1 MPRSDKEGKNEI
13 VEWCKELTGINK
25 IVDIGA
31 GSGTY
36 SKMFRKSRLFTDA
49 TMIAIEAW
57 EPYIQEY
64 SLNDRYH
71 TVINSD
77 VRKVDFAKIAPFDLV
92 IMGDVLEHITKEEAI
107 ELVNTISKLT
117 RYAIISIPI
126 IHYPQGEY
134 EGNPYEVH
142 VKDDWSHQEVLDSFS
157 NFEKVF
163 EGERIGC
170 YLLRFESIPVL
181 G

>member
-1 MPRSDKEGKNEI
+1 MPKSDKEGKKEI
-13 VEWCKELTGINK
+13 AEWCKELDGINK

-36 SKMFRKSRLFTDA
+36 ARMFRKLGLFKSA
-49 TMIAIEAW
+49 TLIGIEAW

-64 SLNDRYH
+64 KLKERYH
-71 TVINSD
+71 EIINSD
-77 VRKVDFAKIAPFDLV
+77 VRKVDFASISPFDLV

-107 ELVNTISKLT
+107 DLVNTLSNFT

-126 IHYPQGEY
+126 VHYPQDAF

-142 VKDDWSHQEVLDSFS
+142 VKDDWSHEEVLESFS
-157 NFEKVF
+157 NFEKTFKGNV
-163 EGERIGC
+163 IGC
-170 YLLRFESIPVL
+170 YLLKFK
-181 G
+181 